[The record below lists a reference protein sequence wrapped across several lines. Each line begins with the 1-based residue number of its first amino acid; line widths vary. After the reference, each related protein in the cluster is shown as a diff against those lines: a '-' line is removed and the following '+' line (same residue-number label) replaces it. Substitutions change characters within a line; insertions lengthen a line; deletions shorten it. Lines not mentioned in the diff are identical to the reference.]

1 MTKRNTLQVRFTMF
15 QKEVTE
21 FYLLEEDEMIK
32 FDISKSNNST
42 ITSDSTTD
50 STINYGKRD

>member
-1 MTKRNTLQVRFTMF
+1 MF

-50 STINYGKRD
+50 STIKLLN

>member
-32 FDISKSNNST
+32 IDVSKSNNST
-42 ITSDSTTD
+42 IASDSTTD
-50 STINYGKRD
+50 SSIKLLN